1 MKGFALAWTD
11 AAVLVQVL
19 WAREYY
25 RAATE
30 VWVGAGR
37 VERRVIEPEWIR
49 A

>member
-1 MKGFALAWTD
+1 MAWAD
-11 AAVLVQVL
+11 ATVLVQVL

-30 VWVGAGR
+30 VWVDAER
-37 VERRVIEPEWIR
+37 VERRVVEPEWIR